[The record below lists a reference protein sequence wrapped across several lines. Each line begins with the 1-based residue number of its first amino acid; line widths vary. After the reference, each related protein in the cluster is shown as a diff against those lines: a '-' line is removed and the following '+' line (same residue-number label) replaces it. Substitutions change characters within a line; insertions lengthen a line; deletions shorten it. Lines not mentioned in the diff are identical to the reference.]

1 VSDWLL
7 GIDAG
12 LTNVKAAVYD
22 ERGAERSVAVAS
34 PAEADATP
42 GPDREERDPA
52 ALWDVVAS
60 VVPEAIADAPVAGG
74 AIDGVGVTAHGHG
87 LYALDDDGDPVRPG
101 IKSTDSRA
109 TGIRAGWEDEGLLEA
124 IASTVGYRP
133 FAGDPLSLLAWL
145 KREEPDAYG
154 AIGTVLFCKDYLK
167 YRLTGE
173 VCTDEME
180 ASVFTDVGTG
190 EYARDLLDR
199 LGIGEVADALPPAVD
214 SWTAC
219 GEVTP
224 AAAEAT
230 GLAAGTP
237 VASGLHDVGATA
249 LGAGVHRPGQ
259 AMLIVGTWG
268 QSIVIDD
275 DPHADADAIPRRFL
289 GDTWLVYRGNRS
301 AATCVDWFADRC
313 GGDLRRRAEAEGVSP
328 YEVYNREVASA
339 PPGADGLL
347 FHPFLHG
354 STTRPTARAGF
365 YGLTESHTTAHMLR
379 AVYEGVAVA
388 QCEGVRAIAD
398 PSSLSAVRLGG
409 GGAKSPVWAGIFAD
423 VLGEPITV
431 ADGSEMGARGA
442 AICAA
447 IAGGVHPSHDA
458 AVDAM
463 VGLDRTHAP
472 DPDRAETY
480 RRLRAAFREASDRIE
495 PTWDRLAALRD
506 RPDQPDDPDA
516 NGGGGTAT
524 DDASETDEGT
534 GSDTDTEAE
543 PDTGTGTRQP

>member
-22 ERGAERSVAVAS
+22 GTGAERSVAVDS
-34 PAEADATP
+34 PAAADSTP
-42 GPDREERDPA
+42 APDHEERDLR
-52 ALWDVVAS
+52 ALWDVVTG
-60 VVPEAIADAPVAGG
+60 VVREAIDGAPVASD

-87 LYALDDDGDPVRPG
+87 LYALDAAGDPVRPG

-109 TGIRAGWEDEGLLEA
+109 TGVRAEWAERGLLEVVES
-124 IASTVGYRP
+124 IAGYRP

-154 AIGTVLFCKDYLK
+154 DIETVLFCKDYLK
-167 YRLTGE
+167 YRLSGE

-180 ASVFTDVGTG
+180 ASVFADVETG
-190 EYARDLLDR
+190 AYSRELLER
-199 LGIGEVADALPPAVD
+199 LGIAEVADALPPVVD
-214 SWTAC
+214 SWEAC

-224 AAAEAT
+224 EAAEAT

-249 LGAGVHRPGQ
+249 LGAGVSRPGE

-268 QSIVIDD
+268 QSIVIRD
-275 DPHADADAIPRRFL
+275 DPRAAGEAIPRRFL
-289 GDTWLVYRGNRS
+289 GDAWLVYRGNRS
-301 AATCVDWFADRC
+301 AATCVDWFTDRF
-313 GGDLRRRAEAEGVSP
+313 GDEWERQAEAEGVSP
-328 YEVYNREVASA
+328 YEVYDRTVASA
-339 PPGADGLL
+339 PAGADGLL

-365 YGLTESHTTAHMLR
+365 YGLAESHTAAHMLR
-379 AVYEGVAVA
+379 AVYEGVAIA
-388 QCEGVRAIAD
+388 QAEGVRAIED
-398 PSSLSAVRLGG
+398 PATLSTVRLGG
-409 GGAKSPVWAGIFAD
+409 GGARSDVWAGIFAD
-423 VLGEPITV
+423 VLAERVSV

-447 IAGGVHPSHDA
+447 LAAGVHPSHAA

-463 VGLDRTHAP
+463 VGVDRTYDP
-472 DPDRAETY
+472 DPGTAETY
-480 RRLRAAFREASDRIE
+480 RHVQEAFRETLDRIE

-506 RPDQPDDPDA
+506 RAAPTDDA
-516 NGGGGTAT
+516 TAT
-524 DDASETDEGT
+524 DAD
-534 GSDTDTEAE
+534 SDTDTD
-543 PDTGTGTRQP
+543 PR